1 MKFNKYLLL
10 NSVMKMMINLKELMV
25 LERILL
31 EIDANHKFE
40 LDFGD
45 AYKLHTYLT
54 KVGKITSYAFL
65 IQDEYHNKHNDIEK
79 LKEYHN
85 KVMNSTIEFDNE
97 NVIKFIEDINQKLK
111 NEKINSLILNSKFWH

>member
-1 MKFNKYLLL
+1 MTIK
-10 NSVMKMMINLKELMV
+10 LKELMV

-31 EIDANHKFE
+31 EFDVKYKFE

-45 AYKLHTYLT
+45 AYKLHTCLN

-65 IQDEYHNKHNDIEK
+65 IQDEFHSKYNDTEK

-85 KVMNSTIEFDNE
+85 KVMDSTVYFNYGDI
-97 NVIKFIEDINQKLK
+97 VKFIDEL
-111 NEKINSLILNSKFWH
+111 NEKFKDEKIGSLILNNTFWA

>member
-1 MKFNKYLLL
+1 MTIK
-10 NSVMKMMINLKELMV
+10 LKELMV

-31 EIDANHKFE
+31 EFDVKYKFE

-45 AYKLHTYLT
+45 AYKLHTYLN

-65 IQDEYHNKHNDIEK
+65 IQDEFHKKYNDTEK

-85 KVMNSTIEFDNE
+85 KVMDSTVCLDYGDI
-97 NVIKFIEDINQKLK
+97 VKFIDEL
-111 NEKINSLILNSKFWH
+111 NEKFKDEKIASLILNNTFWV

>member
-1 MKFNKYLLL
+1 MTIK
-10 NSVMKMMINLKELMV
+10 LKELMV

-31 EIDANHKFE
+31 EFEIKYKFE

-45 AYKLHTYLT
+45 AYKLHTYLN

-65 IQDEYHNKHNDIEK
+65 IQDEFHKKYNDTEK

-85 KVMNSTIEFDNE
+85 KIMDSVVYFNYGDI
-97 NVIKFIEDINQKLK
+97 VKFIDEL
-111 NEKINSLILNSKFWH
+111 NEKFKDEKIGSLILNNTFWA

>member
-1 MKFNKYLLL
+1 MTIK
-10 NSVMKMMINLKELMV
+10 LKELMV

-31 EIDANHKFE
+31 EFDVKYKFE

-45 AYKLHTYLT
+45 AYKLHAYLN

-65 IQDEYHNKHNDIEK
+65 IQDEFHNKYNDTEK

-85 KVMNSTIEFDNE
+85 KVMDSTVYFNYGDI
-97 NVIKFIEDINQKLK
+97 VKFIDELNERFKD
-111 NEKINSLILNSKFWH
+111 EKISSLILNNMF

>member
-1 MKFNKYLLL
+1 MTIK
-10 NSVMKMMINLKELMV
+10 LKELMV

-31 EIDANHKFE
+31 EFDVKYKFE

-45 AYKLHTYLT
+45 AYKLHAYLS

-65 IQDEYHNKHNDIEK
+65 IQDEFHSKYNDTEK

-85 KVMNSTIEFDNE
+85 KVMDSTVYFNYGDI
-97 NVIKFIEDINQKLK
+97 VKFINEL
-111 NEKINSLILNSKFWH
+111 NEKFKDEKIGSLILNNTFWA

>member
-1 MKFNKYLLL
+1 MTIK
-10 NSVMKMMINLKELMV
+10 LKELMV

-31 EIDANHKFE
+31 EFDVNHKFE

-65 IQDEYHNKHNDIEK
+65 IQDEFHNAYNDTDK
-79 LKEYHN
+79 LKEYHE
-85 KVMNSTIEFDNE
+85 KVMESTVDFNYDSI
-97 NVIKFIEDINQKLK
+97 VKFIDELNEKLK
-111 NEKINSLILNSKFWH
+111 DEKINSLILNNKF

>member
-1 MKFNKYLLL
+1 MSIKLR
-10 NSVMKMMINLKELMV
+10 ELMV

-31 EIDANHKFE
+31 EFDVNHKFE

-45 AYKLHTYLT
+45 AYKLHAYLT

-65 IQDEYHNKHNDIEK
+65 IQDEFHSKYNDTEK

-85 KVMNSTIEFDNE
+85 KVMDSTVYFNYGDI
-97 NVIKFIEDINQKLK
+97 VKFIDEL
-111 NEKINSLILNSKFWH
+111 NEKFKDEKIGSLILNNTFWA

>member
-1 MKFNKYLLL
+1 MTIK
-10 NSVMKMMINLKELMV
+10 LKELMV

-31 EIDANHKFE
+31 EFDVKYKFE

-45 AYKLHTYLT
+45 AYKLHTYLN

-65 IQDEYHNKHNDIEK
+65 IQDEFHSKYNDTEK

-85 KVMNSTIEFDNE
+85 KVMDSTIYFNYGDIVEFIE
-97 NVIKFIEDINQKLK
+97 NV
-111 NEKINSLILNSKFWH
+111 LNTHGDREFQELVETVKFWK

>member
-1 MKFNKYLLL
+1 MTIK
-10 NSVMKMMINLKELMV
+10 LKELMV

-31 EIDANHKFE
+31 EFDVKYKFE

-45 AYKLHTYLT
+45 AYKLHTYLS

-65 IQDEYHNKHNDIEK
+65 IQDEFHSKYNDTEK

-85 KVMNSTIEFDNE
+85 KVMDSTVYFNYGDI
-97 NVIKFIEDINQKLK
+97 VKFIGEL
-111 NEKINSLILNSKFWH
+111 NEKFKDEKIGSLILNNTFWA